1 MVAVRDNPRF
11 GQSPSACVESR
22 GAEAPECATPRY
34 DLYAAEPPYEALPDL
49 PSNVRFLDFSD
60 YFCTAEVCPPVIGNV
75 LVYLDDNHVSGTYM
89 ATMSA
94 IAEKAITEA
103 LGWADDHAEE
113 PPPGG

>member
-1 MVAVRDNPRF
+1 M
-11 GQSPSACVESR
+11 
-22 GAEAPECATPRY
+22 
-34 DLYAAEPPYEALPDL
+34 
-49 PSNVRFLDFSD
+49 RFLDFSD

-89 ATMSA
+89 STMSA